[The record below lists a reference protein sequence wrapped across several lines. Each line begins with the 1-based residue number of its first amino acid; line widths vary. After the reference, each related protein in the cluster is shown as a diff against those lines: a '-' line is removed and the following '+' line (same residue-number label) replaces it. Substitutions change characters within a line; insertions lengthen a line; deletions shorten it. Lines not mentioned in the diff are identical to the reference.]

1 MPLFIFGSTVQ
12 LAARLCGKARPGET
26 LVSSSVAEMC
36 VNHHFTDVGELNLKG
51 FPHPV
56 RAHAVVETP

>member
-1 MPLFIFGSTVQ
+1 
-12 LAARLCGKARPGET
+12 LAARLCGKAQPGET

-36 VNHHFTDVGELNLKG
+36 VNHHFTDAGELNLKG

-56 RAHAVVETP
+56 RAYTVVETP